1 MIEIKTTLKGYGDD
15 TKLWYFGHQGEQF
28 PLCLDTKQGYLVH
41 RPELEGTKMHL
52 VKHKHADYVEEP
64 EPETD

>member
-15 TKLWYFGHQGEQF
+15 TRLWYFGHQGEQF

-41 RPELEGTKMHL
+41 RPELEETKMYL